1 MHFSIIR
8 LRSFVINCNFF
19 FSEISIIR
27 EFTHYNATF
36 CVKFFF
42 LPLRSTENLHLIT
55 KFAFLILQQCVV
67 FLLNVCFLVLKNL
80 QNVKLFNPLKI
91 PALSFPVHIWKWIC
105 LRWRIFF
112 KCQRKKNIY
121 FVLIENRFML
131 FFYFKWFKNYI
142 VFEMIAFFIL
152 RKYNKCITVH
162 TEIFT
167 SESF

>member
-80 QNVKLFNPLKI
+80 QNVKLFNPLKK
-91 PALSFPVHIWKWIC
+91 AAFAFTVHIWKWIDWDGGYF
-105 LRWRIFF
+105 LSV
-112 KCQRKKNIY
+112 KGKKIY
-121 FVLIENRFML
+121 IL
-131 FFYFKWFKNYI
+131 FLSKTDLCYSSTLNDSKI
-142 VFEMIAFFIL
+142 I
-152 RKYNKCITVH
+152 
-162 TEIFT
+162 
-167 SESF
+167 